1 MIADDARVEE
11 GTAIGAGTQVWHLAH
26 IRRDAVI
33 GANCIVGGGAFIDH
47 GVIIGDGC
55 KIQNGALLFAPATL
69 GNGVFIGPGAIFTN
83 DRTPRAVSPTFQPM
97 SASDW
102 QAAGVTISDG
112 ASVGANATIVDGVA
126 IGRWAMIAAGA
137 VVTRDVL
144 SHELVAGV
152 PARNLGWVDRD
163 GQRLEPDSTSW
174 VSPSGTRYEMHT
186 SGLKE
191 VAA

>member
-11 GTAIGAGTQVWHLAH
+11 GAAIGAGTQVWHLAH
-26 IRRDAVI
+26 VRRDAVI
-33 GANCIVGGGAFIDH
+33 GANCTVGGGAFIDK

-69 GNGVFIGPGAIFTN
+69 GNGVFIGPGAILTN
-83 DRTPRAVSPTFQPM
+83 DRTPRAVSPSFQQK

-112 ASVGANATIVDGVA
+112 ASVGANATIVAGVT
-126 IGRWAMIAAGA
+126 IGPWAMIAAGA

-152 PARNLGWVDRD
+152 PAMNLGWVDRD
-163 GQRLEPDSTSW
+163 GRRLQADDTSW
-174 VSPSGTRYEMHT
+174 IGPSGTRYKMQAT
-186 SGLKE
+186 GLKE
-191 VAA
+191 LAG